1 MRVILPVSLVLC
13 LVFSEAHAGNAKC
26 FMHGMITSVTGA
38 EKPSV
43 SDMIRLHFD
52 ATTKK
57 KCELMMKSYCLYN
70 VKEKDYSP
78 LRLKGTFKPDV
89 EKSKEYTYSFDAKC
103 KLITDDDE

>member
-1 MRVILPVSLVLC
+1 
-13 LVFSEAHAGNAKC
+13 
-26 FMHGMITSVTGA
+26 MHGIITSVTGN

-52 ATTKK
+52 STTKK
-57 KCELMMKSYCLYN
+57 KCELMMKSYCQHN

-89 EKSKEYTYSFDAKC
+89 EKSEEHAYGFDKKC
-103 KLITDDDE
+103 NLITDEDE